1 MSLLKLNEANFDT
14 TVATGTVLVDFYADW
29 CGPCQMI
36 APLVAEIAE
45 ERTDVTVGKINVDEN
60 MGLATRFGIISIPTL
75 LVFKDGKEAGRIVG
89 LRPKDAILRALD

>member
-1 MSLLKLNEANFDT
+1 MSLIKLDEKNFDL
-14 TVATGTVLVDFYADW
+14 TVSKGTVLVDFYADW

-45 ERTDVTVGKINVDEN
+45 ERTDITVGKINVDEN